1 MFYIKRSA
9 ISVITS
15 IYFKQRLW
23 KIPKIREFRRRNSR
37 NISRKTRER
46 DTEREQVQ
54 FLLVNYGSIK
64 KKDSAKE
71 EILVLKMLLHLNTGK

>member
-15 IYFKQRLW
+15 IYFKQ
-23 KIPKIREFRRRNSR
+23 REFRRRNSR